1 MSNPFDSDCEFDLKE
16 EKRVPSVEEL
26 RAIAESKQQKKRTS
40 TRRDANIQDKKPKAA
55 RISKAGK
62 KLAAEESEARLP
74 KELQHLSIAKE
85 AAERVAMIGIKELI
99 YQQMKGFADLY
110 IRSNAKEKKFLDNE
124 VFKMLDQFNVTALN
138 NTKENITYAFNEA
151 SK

>member
-1 MSNPFDSDCEFDLKE
+1 MSNPFDSDIEEFTLE
-16 EKRVPSVEEL
+16 EKRVPSVDEL
-26 RAIAESKQQKKRTS
+26 RAIAEAKQWKKKGS
-40 TRRDANIQDKKPKAA
+40 RRDANIQDKKPKAA

-62 KLAAEESEARLP
+62 KLAAEEIEARLP
-74 KELQHLSIAKE
+74 KEMQHLTLARE

-110 IRSNAKEKKFLDNE
+110 IRASKNQKKFLDNE
-124 VFKMLDQFNVTALN
+124 VFKMLDHFNVEALN